1 MLTFVLQQFPA
12 VVDFWTNLFD
22 FLLALLK
29 WHW

>member
-1 MLTFVLQQFPA
+1 MIAFLLQQFPA
-12 VVDFWTNLFD
+12 SVDFWDDFFD